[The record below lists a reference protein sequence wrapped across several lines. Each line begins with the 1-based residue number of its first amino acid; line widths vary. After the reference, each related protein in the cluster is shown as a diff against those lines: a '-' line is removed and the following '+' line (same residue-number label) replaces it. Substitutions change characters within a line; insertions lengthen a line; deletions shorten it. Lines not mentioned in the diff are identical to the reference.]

1 MDENRYVLE
10 SNKYSKR
17 RLTFGEASIF
27 IQRHVE
33 EALAAGK
40 VVTHL
45 RIAEDYEDMSSFEA
59 SITITLFQGAQVN
72 E

>member
-1 MDENRYVLE
+1 MNEFRSILE
-10 SNKYSKR
+10 SNTYSKR
-17 RLTFGEASIF
+17 RLTFGEAAIF
-27 IQRHVE
+27 IQLHVE

-45 RIAEDYEDMSSFEA
+45 RIAEDYEDMTSFEA
-59 SITITLFQGAQVN
+59 SITITLYQGAQVN